1 MKVLN
6 RICVQRIGNA
16 HQMHIRGT
24 NTRALGYNNFTNS
37 EDKDKCRLIRVCLF
51 CEDRNIHQVLKKYI
65 KT

>member
-16 HQMHIRGT
+16 HQMQIRGT

-37 EDKDKCRLIRVCLF
+37 EDKDKIPPYQGLF
-51 CEDRNIHQVLKKYI
+51 ILRR
-65 KT
+65 